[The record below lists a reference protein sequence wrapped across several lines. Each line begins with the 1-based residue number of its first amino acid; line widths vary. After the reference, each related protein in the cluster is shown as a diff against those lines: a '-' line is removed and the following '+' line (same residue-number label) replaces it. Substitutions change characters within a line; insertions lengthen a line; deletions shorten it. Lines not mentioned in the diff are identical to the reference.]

1 MQFEFTW
8 LEVVILSGLLLL
20 ALGPERL
27 LDVWDDLRKL
37 GSDFRAFFRRRKA

>member
-8 LEVVILSGLLLL
+8 LEVVILSGVLLL

-27 LDVWDDLRKL
+27 LEVWDDLRKL
-37 GSDFRAFFRRRKA
+37 GADLRAPFRRKKT